1 MKISVSQQQ
10 GRVPVTVFVVEGEIT
25 ADTAGPL
32 LDETRKAVAAGTTNL
47 LLDLSAVPYIASF
60 GIRALSDMLKLLHSN
75 ATDQSQADLRQ
86 ALRDGRSKS
95 RHLKLL
101 NPAPH
106 VRKVLEMSGLD
117 LLFEAYE
124 DEALAL
130 ASF

>member
-32 LDETRKAVAAGTTNL
+32 LDEARKAVGAGTTNL

-60 GIRALSDMLKLLHSN
+60 GIRALSDMLRLLHST

-86 ALRDGRSKS
+86 ALRDGRAKS
-95 RHLKLL
+95 RHLKLHGCVMGAGGRPRRAPDAAADGQHHL
-101 NPAPH
+101 PAPAG
-106 VRKVLEMSGLD
+106 RWE
-117 LLFEAYE
+117 
-124 DEALAL
+124 
-130 ASF
+130 